1 MRKLS
6 DEQKRHKEIFE
17 QVLKFSQA
25 DETEATIE
33 SRDDSLTRFANNIIH
48 QNVTEE
54 GTTLT
59 VRAVADRRTA
69 AATTNRL
76 DTDSIRRTVEAAVE
90 LARLQPP
97 DPDWLSMAGP
107 ETVRPVDRFFPR
119 TAECSPQ
126 SRAETV
132 RACIAQAEREKLT
145 TAGIFSTGS
154 ATHSIF
160 NSRGVECSH
169 QETASTFSV
178 TVEGESSSGWAKYSA
193 PDADSYDPEKLT
205 MSAARKTEQSR
216 KPKEIAPG
224 SYTVILE
231 PSAVLDVLGFL
242 MWDFGGLS
250 VAEKRSC
257 LTGRVGEKVFGENIT
272 LTDDVFHS
280 LQTGAPFDGE
290 GVPRKPITLVERGV
304 VKNLV
309 YARKTAHKMS
319 KKGNVRPTG
328 HGFSLPNEEGEAPMN
343 IVFAGGESNLDQM
356 VRSTERGILVTRLWY
371 IREVDPYRKILTGMT
386 RDGTFWVEKG
396 EVQYGIR
403 NLRFNQSLIEMLNRV
418 EMLGPAA
425 CASGEESFEMVVPA
439 LKVRDFT
446 FSSVTKF

>member
-1 MRKLS
+1 MNQ
-6 DEQKRHKEIFE
+6 QKRHKEIFE
-17 QVLKFSQA
+17 QVLRFSQA

-33 SRDDSLTRFANNIIH
+33 SREDSLTRFANNIIH

-76 DTDSIRRTVEAAVE
+76 DADSIRRTAEAAVE
-90 LARLQPP
+90 LARLQPE
-97 DPDWLSMAGP
+97 DPDWLPMAEP
-107 ETVRPVDRFFPR
+107 ETVRPVSRFFPQ
-119 TAECSPQ
+119 TAEYSPQ
-126 SRAETV
+126 ARAETV
-132 RACIAQAEREKLT
+132 RACIGQAEREKLT

-193 PDADSYDPEKLT
+193 PDVESYDPEKLT
-205 MSAARKTEQSR
+205 RSAVGKTEQS
-216 KPKEIAPG
+216 KSPKEIAPG

-257 LTGRVGEKVFGENIT
+257 LTDRVGEKVFGENIT
-272 LTDDVFHS
+272 VRDDVLHP
-280 LQTGAPFDGE
+280 LQAGAPFDGE
-290 GVPRKPITLVERGV
+290 GVPRQRVALVERGV
-304 VKNLV
+304 VKSLV
-309 YARKTAHKMS
+309 YARKTA
-319 KKGNVRPTG
+319 KKRDTKPTG
-328 HGFSLPNEEGEAPMN
+328 HGFSLPNEEGEAPLN
-343 IVFAGGESNLDQM
+343 VVFAGGESNLDEM
-356 VRSTERGILVTRLWY
+356 IRSTQRGILVTRLWY

-386 RDGTFWVEKG
+386 RDGTFWVERG

-425 CASGEESFEMVVPA
+425 RASGEESFEMVVPA

-446 FSSVTKF
+446 FSSGTKF

>member
-1 MRKLS
+1 M
-6 DEQKRHKEIFE
+6 DHHKHHKAIFE

-25 DETEATIE
+25 DETEATIA
-33 SRDDSLTRFANNIIH
+33 SRDESLTRFANNIIH
-48 QNVTEE
+48 QNVSEE

-59 VRAVADRRTA
+59 VRAVVDRRTA

-76 DTDSIRRTVEAAVE
+76 DADSIRRTVEAAVE
-90 LARLQPP
+90 LARLQPE
-97 DPDWLSMAGP
+97 DPDWLPMAEP
-107 ETVRPVDRFFPR
+107 ETVRTVKRFFPK

-126 SRAETV
+126 ARAETV
-132 RACIAQAEREKLT
+132 RACITQAERKKLT

-154 ATHSIF
+154 ALYSIL
-160 NSRGVECSH
+160 NSRGVECSY
-169 QETASTFSV
+169 EESSSTFSV
-178 TVEGESSSGWAKYSA
+178 TVEGESSSGWAKHSA
-193 PDADSYDPEKLT
+193 PDANSYDPEKLT
-205 MSAARKTEQSR
+205 ASAVRKTEQSR

-224 SYTVILE
+224 NYTVILE
-231 PSAVLDVLGFL
+231 PSAVLDVLGFM

-257 LTGRVGEKVFGENIT
+257 LTDRVGEKVFGENIT
-272 LTDDVFHS
+272 LTDDVFHP
-280 LQTGAPFDGE
+280 LQVGAPFDGE
-290 GVPRKPITLVERGV
+290 GVPRESVTLVKQGV

-309 YARKTAHKMS
+309 YARKTA
-319 KKGNVRPTG
+319 KKKDTKPTG
-328 HGFSLPNEEGEAPMN
+328 HGFSLPNEMGEAPLN
-343 IVFAGGESNLDQM
+343 VVFAGGESNLDEM
-356 VRSTERGILVTRLWY
+356 IRSTERGILVTRLWY

-403 NLRFNQSLIEMLNRV
+403 NLRFNQSLIEMLNQV

-425 CASGEESFEMVVPA
+425 RASGEESFEMVVPA